1 MIALYPKYLDACIT
15 QSCSRQ
21 EKAASALVGFP
32 CCIQQHVVVSECAL
46 KEGMKGII
54 GEGEVIRR
62 INKLAKC
69 IAHIYVILYSKYVF
83 SGEIIS
89 GENNAN

>member
-1 MIALYPKYLDACIT
+1 M
-15 QSCSRQ
+15 
-21 EKAASALVGFP
+21 
-32 CCIQQHVVVSECAL
+32 SECAL

-54 GEGEVIRR
+54 EGEAIRR

-69 IAHIYVILYSKYVF
+69 IAHMYVILYSKYVF

-89 GENNAN
+89 GENNAY